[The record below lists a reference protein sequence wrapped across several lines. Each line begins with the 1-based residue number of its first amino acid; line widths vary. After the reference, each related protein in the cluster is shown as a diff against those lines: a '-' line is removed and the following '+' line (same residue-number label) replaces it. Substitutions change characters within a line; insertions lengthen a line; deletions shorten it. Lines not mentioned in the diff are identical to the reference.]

1 MKIVYS
7 KFISGASASRF
18 KVKGDKKSVK
28 NWRNNVIEQTKDGIG
43 IINKECRMK
52 VIFKFHSSRYPT
64 DFPYGPDLDNHI
76 KNLWDGLN
84 ETIFKNAPGHD
95 SCVKILH
102 ASKHKVEKEK
112 EAGVKIEI
120 SYI

>member
-84 ETIFKNAPGHD
+84 ETIFKNAPGPLRFFVRTVRKP
-95 SCVKILH
+95 CQLPPI
-102 ASKHKVEKEK
+102 KHYR
-112 EAGVKIEI
+112 AL
-120 SYI
+120 SP